1 MSRAW
6 IIGHD
11 GLYVKAVDCVR
22 GGKLQLA
29 TTDRREEALRYAIP
43 RRVWEDRNLIRKRT
57 GVEWEVEE
65 A

>member
-11 GLYVKAVDCVR
+11 GLYIKEVDCVR
-22 GGKLQLA
+22 GGKLRLA
-29 TTDRREEALRYAIP
+29 TTRMREEALRYAIA